1 MKNSVPHI
9 DVTMENIN
17 FHNSSVWVRCQDLVA
32 VKSTVEVWIVTV
44 RRERA
49 KSTANGMKS
58 SVYLTLRLVDN

>member
-1 MKNSVPHI
+1 
-9 DVTMENIN
+9 MENIN

-49 KSTANGMKS
+49 KGTANGMKS